1 MKQKIRRLVCCCLAA
16 IHIFTIT
23 VFAEPPVWPSDTG
36 IQAESGAVIDAD
48 SGALLFG
55 QNCVNTAYPPA
66 SITKLLTAL
75 IVLEHCELDEVV
87 TFSETAMNHVEAD
100 SGNKYNL
107 LAGERLTVEDC
118 LHLLLL
124 VSTNQAANALAE
136 HVAGS
141 IPAFVDMMNA
151 KVAELGCSSKTHF
164 DNPSGLNGDTQHVT
178 AYDMALIAQAAFDNE
193 SLLKVS
199 SALSYKIN
207 STISYPDGFT
217 IRQEHRLV
225 STTDPNNQLYYP
237 PAIAGKTGYLM
248 KAGNTLVTYAE
259 KDGRRLISVVLKGSP
274 NPVYFLDGKTLLE
287 FGFDRF
293 QNVSITDHETRYV
306 TGEESI
312 DIQGTSYLPSDL
324 MIEPGRVITLPR
336 DASFED
342 AALALEPLSG
352 SNPPANAVAV
362 LRYTY
367 NDRFIGSAYL
377 MTKESLSGVDVDLSI
392 SPGSNDSDPDESKRP
407 GRSWFSRIHL
417 PGTAAVAIAVLTLLG
432 TLTASAVFWV
442 LYSRRKE
449 ARELAARREARRRRL
464 KAHGDEDEFERLL
477 EMRKSR
483 EISPQKR
490 RSSPPRKREPDP
502 FDEFDDF
509 PL

>member
-16 IHIFTIT
+16 IHILTIT
-23 VFAEPPVWPSDTG
+23 VFAEPPAWPSDTG
-36 IQAESGAVIDAD
+36 IQAEAGAVIDAD

-55 QNCVNTAYPPA
+55 QNSIDAAYPPA

-75 IVLEHCELDEVV
+75 IVLEHCGLDEVV
-87 TFSETAMNHVEAD
+87 TFSETAMNSVEAD

-107 LAGERLTVEDC
+107 SAGEQLTVEDC

-124 VSTNQAANALAE
+124 VSTNQSANALAE

-141 IPAFVDMMNA
+141 IPGFVDMMNA
-151 KVAELGCSSKTHF
+151 KAAELGCSSKTHF
-164 DNPSGLNGDTQHVT
+164 DNTSGLNGDTQYVT
-178 AYDMALIAQAAFDNE
+178 AYDMALIARAAFDNE

-207 STISYPDGFT
+207 ATISYPDGFT

-237 PAIAGKTGYLM
+237 PAIAGKTGYLL

-293 QNVSITDHETRYV
+293 QNVSIPDHETRYV

-312 DIQGTSYLPSDL
+312 EIQGTSYLPSDL
-324 MIEPGRVITLPR
+324 MIEPGKVITLPR
-336 DASFED
+336 DAGFED
-342 AALALEPLSG
+342 ASLSLEPLSG
-352 SNPPANAVAV
+352 SNPPPNAIAV

-367 NDRFIGSAYL
+367 NDRFIGSAFL
-377 MTKESLSGVDVDLSI
+377 MTKESPSGVDVDLSI
-392 SPGSNDSDPDESKRP
+392 SPDNRDSGSAEDDQP
-407 GRSWFSRIHL
+407 GRSWFPHIRL
-417 PGTAAVAIAVLTLLG
+417 PGTTAIAIAVLSVLG
-432 TLTASAVFWV
+432 ILTASVVFWI
-442 LYSRRKE
+442 LYSRKKE

-464 KAHGDEDEFERLL
+464 KAHGDEAEFERLL

-483 EISPQKR
+483 EANPQKKNP
-490 RSSPPRKREPDP
+490 PPRKREPDP